1 MKEKYNYLV
10 LVFFFF
16 MFLFPSAGNSTE
28 EYAEKTGKSCTD
40 CHLNSSG
47 GGELTKAGEDYLERL
62 LSEDEAGQSKVEL
75 TSKSSA
81 LKLIRL
87 FVGFIHIITG
97 IFWFGTILY
106 VHLIL
111 KAAYAAH
118 GLPKG
123 EVRLGLISMVIMGIT
138 GTILTLFRI
147 PSLSVLLETRFGILL
162 IIKIAIFLIMVSTA
176 LYVVIFLGPKL
187 KKSSQARPKKLKG
200 EIALADLGYFDGV
213 EKRSAYIAYNGK
225 IYDMTESDLWK
236 NGLHFERH
244 KAGEDLTDMLKQAP
258 HGEDKIF
265 EMPQVGR
272 LVITDQ
278 NDIRPAFKKVF
289 YFLAY
294 FNLGAVFLIT
304 LILALWKWW

>member
-1 MKEKYNYLV
+1 MKAKISWGV
-10 LVFFFF
+10 FVFFF
-16 MFLFPSAGNSTE
+16 MIFLFSSWGNSTE
-28 EYAEKTGKSCTD
+28 EYAEKTGKSCAH
-40 CHLNSSG
+40 CHLDSSG
-47 GGELTKAGEDYLERL
+47 GGELTKAGEDYLEHL

-81 LKLIRL
+81 SKLIRL

-111 KAAYAAH
+111 KPAYAAH

-123 EVRLGLISMVIMGIT
+123 ELKLGLISMAIMGIT

-147 PSLSVLLETRFGILL
+147 PSLSVLFETRFGILL
-162 IIKIAIFLIMVSTA
+162 IIKIAIFLIMVSSA
-176 LYVVIFLGPKL
+176 LYVVIFLGPEL
-187 KKSSQARPKKLKG
+187 KKSSQAKPKKQKG

-213 EKRSAYIAYNGK
+213 EERSAYIAYNEK

-272 LVITDQ
+272 LITTDQ
-278 NDIRPAFKKVF
+278 HKIQPASEKVF

-304 LILALWKWW
+304 LILALWQWW